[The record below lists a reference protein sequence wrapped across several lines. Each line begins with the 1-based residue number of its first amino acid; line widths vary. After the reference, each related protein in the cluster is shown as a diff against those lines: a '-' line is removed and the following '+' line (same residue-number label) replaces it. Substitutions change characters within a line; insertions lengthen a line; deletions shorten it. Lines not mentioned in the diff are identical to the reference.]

1 MSLKNQK
8 GLILVPFNA
17 AWINH
22 DKIDVHAIYERPRF
36 KQDEYGEWER
46 EIDKD
51 GLQTWD
57 LTGPLPVK
65 SHNKY
70 LAKGFRYVTLAD
82 AMSLMIAGQQGTVQ
96 LQENMTTWRE
106 YMQHQTGGPWN
117 YKKYA
122 EGIRD
127 SHTRDAEVL
136 RADVLRFGAEAVEQ
150 IRRQT
155 DATFVLPDELR
166 KLGTPAVVVPEVV
179 VPPTPAPVEAAPV
192 AAEVAPERPRGNGGK
207 YVKANT
213 AVGA

>member
-1 MSLKNQK
+1 MSLKDQK
-8 GLILVPFNA
+8 GLLLVPFNP
-17 AWINH
+17 AWISH

-36 KQDEYGEWER
+36 AEDKYGEWFR

-65 SHNKY
+65 SHNKH

-82 AMSLMIAGQQGTVQ
+82 ALSLQIAGQQGTVS
-96 LQENMTTWRE
+96 LQAGMTGWKD
-106 YMQHQTGGPWN
+106 YLQHQTGGPWN

-122 EGIRD
+122 EGVLD
-127 SHTRDAEVL
+127 SHTKEASQLRD
-136 RADVLRFGAEAVEQ
+136 DVVRFGAEAVEQ

-155 DATFVLPDELR
+155 DPAFTLSPELR
-166 KLGTPAVVVPEVV
+166 KLGTPELPVVADA
-179 VPPTPAPVEAAPV
+179 VPPAADVAPVLT
-192 AAEVAPERPRGNGGK
+192 AESVPRKNSQNGQFMK
-207 YVKANT
+207 KD